1 MFESDVAA
9 MALGTLLLVGTAA
22 VLIVALV
29 LTSRDLASEQRVAR
43 RRSTLNGALPTEPG
57 QQTAQTLGIE
67 RDASSGDAQFNDF
80 TPVDI
85 EKEIASGSMTE
96 A

>member
-29 LTSRDLASEQRVAR
+29 LTSRDLANEQRATR
-43 RRSTLNGALPTEPG
+43 RCSTLNGALPTEPG
-57 QQTAQTLGIE
+57 QQTAQTLDIK
-67 RDASSGDAQFNDF
+67 RDASRGDAQLNDF
-80 TPVDI
+80 IPVDI
-85 EKEIASGSMTE
+85 EKEIESGSMAE